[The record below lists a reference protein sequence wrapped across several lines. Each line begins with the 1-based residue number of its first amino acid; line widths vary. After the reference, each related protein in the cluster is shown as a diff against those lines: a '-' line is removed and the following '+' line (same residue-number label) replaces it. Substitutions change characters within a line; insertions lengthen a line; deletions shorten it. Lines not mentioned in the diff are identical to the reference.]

1 MIIDIP
7 VIKAQSQTNAPKGMP
22 ITNPTI
28 VKSKIKEM
36 TININWNIP
45 AKYLPPIKLPNP
57 GRIKIFN
64 NKPITALILDLAIK

>member
-36 TININWNIP
+36 TINIS
-45 AKYLPPIKLPNP
+45 
-57 GRIKIFN
+57 
-64 NKPITALILDLAIK
+64 